1 MLIICELPLIFFN
14 FFLAICVP
22 NIQFPPVV
30 QTSNQAQN
38 TTPPLEVSVYLGC
51 SMLLNIFSNI
61 VTMKKV
67 SFVKYL
73 IKQKTQ
79 RNVNIAIS
87 QECRKC
93 EQSLNV
99 THVCLAKVE
108 IPATG
113 TES

>member
-1 MLIICELPLIFFN
+1 MLIICELPLMFFFFY

-67 SFVKYL
+67 SFVK
-73 IKQKTQ
+73 IFNKTE
-79 RNVNIAIS
+79 NPK
-87 QECRKC
+87 KC
-93 EQSLNV
+93 
-99 THVCLAKVE
+99 
-108 IPATG
+108 
-113 TES
+113 

>member
-1 MLIICELPLIFFN
+1 
-14 FFLAICVP
+14 
-22 NIQFPPVV
+22 
-30 QTSNQAQN
+30 
-38 TTPPLEVSVYLGC
+38 
-51 SMLLNIFSNI
+51 MLLNIFSNI

-93 EQSLNV
+93 ELMYVWLKLKSQQQGQRADC
-99 THVCLAKVE
+99 T
-108 IPATG
+108 P
-113 TES
+113 